1 MEIHS
6 EFPCLSRRPSRV
18 NLRNEKRSIS
28 DSLGRRGVPK
38 FNYQFPPSPP
48 SVSSIHALYT
58 WNPCCLYILHASS
71 LVGVNTCTD
80 QDYRCI
86 SWVRS
91 NRWYC
96 RTNQHVRT
104 YCKKSCGLCPRP
116 PTVKPTVRPR
126 PTTVRPRPPTL
137 RPTPPTKRPRP
148 RTVRPRPPTLRPTP
162 PTKRPT
168 PTTKKPVQPSKR
180 NSLKVFRHIL

>member
-1 MEIHS
+1 MHARKNYATVEIYP
-6 EFPCLSRRPSRV
+6 EFPCLSRRPLRG
-18 NLRNEKRSIS
+18 NLRNEERSLS
-28 DSLGRRGVPK
+28 DGLGRRAV
-38 FNYQFPPSPP
+38 FQSLIISFPTSPP
-48 SVSSIHALYT
+48 SVSSMYALYT
-58 WNPCCLYILHASS
+58 WNPCCLTILHASS
-71 LVGVNTCTD
+71 LVGVNTCAD

-86 SWVRS
+86 SWVTS

-116 PTVKPTVRPR
+116 PTV
-126 PTTVRPRPPTL
+126 RPRPP
-137 RPTPPTKRPRP
+137 
-148 RTVRPRPPTLRPTP
+148 TVRPRPPTLRPTP

-180 NSLKVFRHIL
+180 NSLKFFRYIL

>member
-1 MEIHS
+1 MHARKNYATVEIHP
-6 EFPCLSRRPSRV
+6 EFPSLSRRPLRG
-18 NLRNEKRSIS
+18 NLRNEERSLS
-28 DSLGRRGVPK
+28 DGLGRRAV
-38 FNYQFPPSPP
+38 FQSLIISFPTSPP
-48 SVSSIHALYT
+48 SVSSMHVLYT
-58 WNPCCLYILHASS
+58 WNPCCLTILHASF
-71 LVGVNTCTD
+71 LVGVNTCAD

-116 PTVKPTVRPR
+116 PTVRPTVRPR
-126 PTTVRPRPPTL
+126 PP
-137 RPTPPTKRPRP
+137 
-148 RTVRPRPPTLRPTP
+148 TVRPRPPTLRPTP

-168 PTTKKPVQPSKR
+168 PTMKKPVQPSKR
-180 NSLKVFRHIL
+180 NSLKFFRYIL

>member
-1 MEIHS
+1 MVEIHP
-6 EFPCLSRRPSRV
+6 EFPCLSRRPLRG
-18 NLRNEKRSIS
+18 NLRNEERSLS
-28 DSLGRRGVPK
+28 DGLGRRAV
-38 FNYQFPPSPP
+38 FQSLIITFSTSTP
-48 SVSSIHALYT
+48 SVSSMRALYT
-58 WNPCCLYILHASS
+58 CNPCCLSIFHASF

-116 PTVKPTVRPR
+116 TVRPR
-126 PTTVRPRPPTL
+126 PPTVRPRPPTL

-148 RTVRPRPPTLRPTP
+148 PTVRPRPPTLRPTP

-180 NSLKVFRHIL
+180 NSLKFFRYIL